1 SRRRHTS
8 FSRDWSSDVCSSDL
22 GGLEPPVL
30 LARAQ
35 GDPADGLAAEV
46 ADEAGDAAALHEAA
60 HGVADAA
67 PDLPVLGVRHPV
79 VHAVAEIGRASCREG
94 EYRAASGV
102 ETR

>member
-1 SRRRHTS
+1 GAGHDEADDGPDGLVGDPRHH
-8 FSRDWSSDVCSSDL
+8 L

-79 VHAVAEIGRASCREG
+79 VHAVAALGHG
-94 EYRAASGV
+94 AAARPEDGV
-102 ETR
+102 EI